1 MIKEDFLEKEVL
13 RLGLKRR
20 LESFSDEVTRL
31 PWGFSDYD
39 SGLQIQKVLL
49 QCLVIELKSC
59 IPHSTGKYIKCRH
72 SEQRL

>member
-20 LESFSDEVTRL
+20 LESFSGEVTGL

-39 SGLQIQKVLL
+39 SGL
-49 QCLVIELKSC
+49 
-59 IPHSTGKYIKCRH
+59 RM
-72 SEQRL
+72 